1 MALRLSQPLRI
12 ASGGLSLNLPVDY
25 SYATRSP
32 VYGQR
37 LLSLAPK
44 GREQDI
50 ELVWRGGLWNGTAMA
65 SLYYRTDPGHYASLP
80 DDRGL
85 AISWNRQF

>member
-1 MALRLSQPLRI
+1 MSQPLRI

-25 SYATRSP
+25 SYATLSP

-50 ELVWRGGLWNGTAMA
+50 ELVWHGGLWNGTAMA
-65 SLYYRTDPGHYASLP
+65 SLYYRKDPGHYANLP

-85 AISWNRQF
+85 AVSWNRRF